1 MLTSTKERIEDMV
14 DQAQKMS
21 LIDDSK
27 AFLKLGDKDGKE
39 INIVLKASEKV
50 KDNFIFGVFKKVGC
64 NWACIESDYHSNIN
78 KIQVYLINK
87 YIRRKEGYT

>member
-1 MLTSTKERIEDMV
+1 MLTSTKERIENMV

-39 INIVLKASEKV
+39 INVVLKASEKV
-50 KDNFIFGVFKKVGC
+50 KANFIFGVFKKVGC
-64 NWACIESDYHSNIN
+64 NWGCIESGYHSNIN